1 MHAKQQNHEAVERGI
16 IYTTWNL
23 CFQGKNSTEKYT
35 QEDLV
40 SSKKLGFVVIQ
51 KMYIKYKN
59 FKDGLCSK
67 IVCPFCMQKG
77 VRNIS

>member
-1 MHAKQQNHEAVERGI
+1 MHVKQQNREAVERERERDI

-23 CFQGKNSTEKYT
+23 YFQRRNSTEKCA

-59 FKDGLCSK
+59 FKDGLCSR
-67 IVCPFCMQKG
+67 IVYPFCMQKG
-77 VRNIS
+77 